1 MLVPETR
8 YCSESADRHAPPVET
23 LTKLLDPKKVHCA
36 DYSLPRHCCLFL
48 MKHGGR
54 GMVTRGR
61 QTFLTFNLQVD
72 ASRFVGVMQRVNV
85 NHVKVYIHGRFEEAR
100 NVLCKT

>member
-1 MLVPETR
+1 
-8 YCSESADRHAPPVET
+8 
-23 LTKLLDPKKVHCA
+23 
-36 DYSLPRHCCLFL
+36 
-48 MKHGGR
+48 
-54 GMVTRGR
+54 MVTRGR

-72 ASRFVGVMQRVNV
+72 ASRLVDVMQRVNV